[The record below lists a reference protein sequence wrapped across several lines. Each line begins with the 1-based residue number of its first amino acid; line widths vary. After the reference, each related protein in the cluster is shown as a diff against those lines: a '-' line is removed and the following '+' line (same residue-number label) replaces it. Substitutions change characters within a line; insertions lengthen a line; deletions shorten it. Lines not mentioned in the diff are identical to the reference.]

1 MIGILVGLLV
11 GVGLAVAVEMMED
24 RVRNEDEVTRI
35 VNVRILAA
43 IPHLFTPEE
52 QKKQRRQR
60 VIEWSCAGLML
71 AGMVAANAFTS
82 LRR

>member
-1 MIGILVGLLV
+1 MI
-11 GVGLAVAVEMMED
+11 ED

-35 VNVRILAA
+35 VNVRILAG

-52 QKKQRRQR
+52 QQKQRRQR

-71 AGMVAANAFTS
+71 VVMVAANAFTS
-82 LRR
+82 LGR